1 MLSFHIL
8 IRHDGRVN
16 NRFLI
21 VAALSLGAL
30 IVVLVASLGNEAWW
44 FLAIIL
50 IALAVLGAWDLTQ
63 RRHAI
68 LRNYPILGHFR
79 YLLESIRPEIQ
90 QYFIERNFDGKPFDR
105 DTRSLVYARSK
116 GLDNHKAFGTERDT
130 GEIGYEFLLHSSAPV
145 NPPAEP
151 PTVRIG
157 GPDCSQPYDLSLMNI
172 SSMSFGSLSANAV
185 LAMNKGAGMGG
196 FVHETGEGGL
206 TKYHR
211 GNGADLFWEI
221 GSGYF
226 GCRNEDGTFNAEK
239 FREKANYPEV
249 KGITIKMSQGAKPGL
264 GGMLPASKITPEIAE
279 ARDIPQDKDCLSPA
293 SHSAFTTPREMV
305 YFIGRLRELSG
316 GKPIGIKFCVGSRV
330 DVLAMCKAMWEERIA
345 PDFIIVDGSEGGTGA
360 APLEY
365 SDHIGT
371 PLTEGLMLVHNAL
384 VGSGLRHMVKLGA
397 AGKIA
402 TGSDIV
408 KRLIQGADFTMSARA
423 MMMATGCIQAQKCH
437 TNECPVGVATQDER
451 LMRGLDVEDKSHR
464 VYNYHRL
471 TVREAVQIMAS
482 MGVTDPSQLN
492 TRMLRRRVDHLST
505 RSYASI
511 YRWIRQNEL
520 LNEPPGG
527 WDIDWNEAD
536 ADHFGEH
543 APIEYLSDHDPEW
556 RSELLTTPTQRAQAT
571 AAERRQSAAKADEA
585 NPSTSP
591 MPRVTQLREGQ
602 SLYEYYGNGVTGAR
616 AAEQARGSHAVRAT
630 AVAQET
636 AAPETPVQGTP
647 VGDAAAER
655 PHDDEHTERFRPDA
669 EDGFVGD
676 SRRTHRLDD
685 EHTEP
690 YDGGVRA
697 DGPSQDEEG
706 NRRIDEGDE
715 DSDHGPTEIVEDGN
729 RPEGRA

>member
-1 MLSFHIL
+1 M
-8 IRHDGRVN
+8 N
-16 NRFLI
+16 NRLLI
-21 VAALSLGAL
+21 VAALSLAGL
-30 IVVLVASLGNEAWW
+30 VFVLVASIGNEAWW
-44 FLAIIL
+44 LVAAIVVG
-50 IALAVLGAWDLTQ
+50 LAVLAVMDLSQ
-63 RRHAI
+63 KRHAI
-68 LRNYPILGHFR
+68 LRNFPVLGHMR

-105 DTRSLVYARSK
+105 DTRSLVYARAK
-116 GLDNHKAFGTERDT
+116 GMDDHKAFGTERDT
-130 GEIGYEFLLHSSAPV
+130 SEIGYEFLLHSSAPV
-145 NPPAEP
+145 NAPAQA

-157 GPDCSQPYDLSLMNI
+157 GPDCSQPYDMSLMNI

-185 LAMNKGAGMGG
+185 QAMNRGAGKGG
-196 FVHETGEGGL
+196 FIHETGEGGL
-206 TKYHR
+206 TKYHL

-226 GCRNEDGTFNAEK
+226 GCRNEDGTFNEEL
-239 FREKANYPEV
+239 FREKSNYEEV
-249 KGITIKMSQGAKPGL
+249 KGITIKLSQGAKPGL

-279 ARDIPQDKDCLSPA
+279 ARGIPQDKDCLSPA

-305 YFIGRLRELSG
+305 RFVQRLRELSG

-384 VGSGLRHMVKLGA
+384 VGSGLRRFVKLGA

-437 TNECPVGVATQDER
+437 TNDCPVGVATQNPR
-451 LMRGLDVEDKSHR
+451 LMRALDVTDKGNR

-511 YRWIRQNEL
+511 YRWLRTDEL
-520 LNEPPGG
+520 LNDPPGG
-527 WDIDWNEAD
+527 WDIDWDEAD

-543 APIEYLSDHDPEW
+543 APIDYLQHSNPEW
-556 RSELLTTPTQRAQAT
+556 RSELLVTPSERAERTATERRESAAAHGEPEAGREHEAGRDHGAQHGDHSGAAT
-571 AAERRQSAAKADEA
+571 ADGSTSGASAPAAPQRHRGAPPRHHAEPP
-585 NPSTSP
+585 PSTSP
-591 MPRVTQLREGQ
+591 MPRIDQLRDGQ
-602 SLYEYYGNGVTGAR
+602 TLTSYSM
-616 AAEQARGSHAVRAT
+616 GSGQGSSDAPVDPAPAGSRAT
-630 AVAQET
+630 AGPGEGEDAGPGHSVDGQRVISRQNS
-636 AAPETPVQGTP
+636 PSPVT
-647 VGDAAAER
+647 
-655 PHDDEHTERFRPDA
+655 
-669 EDGFVGD
+669 EDGV
-676 SRRTHRLDD
+676 TA
-685 EHTEP
+685 T
-690 YDGGVRA
+690 
-697 DGPSQDEEG
+697 
-706 NRRIDEGDE
+706 
-715 DSDHGPTEIVEDGN
+715 VEDLGN
-729 RPEGRA
+729 RPEGRV